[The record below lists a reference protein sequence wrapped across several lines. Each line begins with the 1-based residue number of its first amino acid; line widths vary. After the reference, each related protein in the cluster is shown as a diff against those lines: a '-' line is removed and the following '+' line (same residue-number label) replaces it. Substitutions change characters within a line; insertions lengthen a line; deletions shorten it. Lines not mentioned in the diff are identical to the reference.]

1 MAHTHMHT
9 HTGTGTFCLLLLHVP
24 LLCPLES
31 LPIEATI
38 GSFVGNV
45 QRNTCTFLGNLYQ
58 PQRYNQEK
66 GTVEPSRSC
75 MQMQVNRMFHLYL
88 LHTIMHTYN
97 NYYYYDPS
105 SLLNRLLGISNTKI
119 NSCREPI

>member
-1 MAHTHMHT
+1 MRFCLLIDGIAHTHMHT
-9 HTGTGTFCLLLLHVP
+9 HRHTGTFCLLLLHVP

-75 MQMQVNRMFHLYL
+75 MQMQVNQHVSSLL
-88 LHTIMHTYN
+88 LHTIMHTYIQQL
-97 NYYYYDPS
+97 YYYDPFS
-105 SLLNRLLGISNTKI
+105 FYLSIYLS
-119 NSCREPI
+119 P